1 MQLNLG
7 IKIRELRRRDGRTQ
21 DNLAESLGVT
31 AQAVSRWE
39 SGGSYPDMEMIP
51 AIANYF
57 HISIDEL
64 FGYNDDREK
73 RISEIVEQANK
84 IINRQGQTMYSGGIC
99 EGLPECVEMLRDASE
114 EFPNESRI
122 LNALGQL
129 LWMWGWF
136 NFGAKG
142 KENESTGIIEEDTE
156 YNSTNIYWQETVQ
169 VYEKLLKADAETYV
183 KEWAIRR
190 LVELYRNMGKYD
202 KAKALV
208 NEQSSIIVCREVL
221 MPLATRGEENV
232 KYQGERITNLLA
244 ALSFAISDN
253 VSIRPSLWKEKH
265 GKDILLSV
273 INMYE
278 TLFVDGNCGFYH
290 HDIGR
295 LYLDLSRYEANG
307 DGDLSKVLEYFDKT
321 FEHSKA
327 YERNVN
333 EGGDYTA
340 PLVSGMGPIEKGD
353 LSPMSEDF
361 WIELPRCL
369 PEKICN
375 ELRKNPKYAVC
386 FE

>member
-21 DNLAESLGVT
+21 ETLAEALGVT

-57 HISIDEL
+57 HVSIDEL

-84 IINRQGQTMYSGGIC
+84 IINRQGQSMYIGGIC
-99 EGLPECVEMLRDASE
+99 EGLPECVEMLRDAAE

-156 YNSTNIYWQETVQ
+156 YNSTNVYWQETVR
-169 VYEKLLKADAETYV
+169 VYEKLLKADSETYV

-190 LVELYRNMGKYD
+190 LVELYRQMGKYD

-221 MPLATRGEENV
+221 MPLATRGEENA
-232 KYQGERITNLLA
+232 KYQGERITNLLGS
-244 ALSFAISDN
+244 LSFAISEN
-253 VSIRPSLWKEKH
+253 VSIRPSLWKEKY
-265 GKDILLSV
+265 GKEILLSV

-278 TLFVDGNCGFYH
+278 TLFIDGNCGFYH
-290 HDIGR
+290 HDIGH
-295 LYLDLSRYEANG
+295 LYLVLSRFEANG
-307 DGDLSKVLEYFDKT
+307 DGDLSKALEYFDKT

-327 YERNVN
+327 YEKIVN
-333 EGGDYTA
+333 EGGDYTS
-340 PLVSGMGPIEKGD
+340 PLVSGMGPIEKGG

-361 WIELPRCL
+361 WTGLTRCL
-369 PEKICN
+369 PEKIRD
-375 ELRKNPKYAVC
+375 ELRKNPKYAEC

>member
-1 MQLNLG
+1 
-7 IKIRELRRRDGRTQ
+7 
-21 DNLAESLGVT
+21 
-31 AQAVSRWE
+31 
-39 SGGSYPDMEMIP
+39 
-51 AIANYF
+51 
-57 HISIDEL
+57 
-64 FGYNDDREK
+64 
-73 RISEIVEQANK
+73 
-84 IINRQGQTMYSGGIC
+84 
-99 EGLPECVEMLRDASE
+99 
-114 EFPNESRI
+114 
-122 LNALGQL
+122 
-129 LWMWGWF
+129 
-136 NFGAKG
+136 
-142 KENESTGIIEEDTE
+142 
-156 YNSTNIYWQETVQ
+156 
-169 VYEKLLKADAETYV
+169 
-183 KEWAIRR
+183 
-190 LVELYRNMGKYD
+190 
-202 KAKALV
+202 
-208 NEQSSIIVCREVL
+208 
-221 MPLATRGEENV
+221 
-232 KYQGERITNLLA
+232 
-244 ALSFAISDN
+244 
-253 VSIRPSLWKEKH
+253 
-265 GKDILLSV
+265 
-273 INMYE
+273 MYE